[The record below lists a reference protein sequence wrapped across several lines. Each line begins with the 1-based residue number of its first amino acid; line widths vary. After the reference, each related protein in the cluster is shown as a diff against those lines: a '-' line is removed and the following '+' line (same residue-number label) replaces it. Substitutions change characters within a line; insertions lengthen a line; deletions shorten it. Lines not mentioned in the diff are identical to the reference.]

1 MPNWCNNNIEI
12 IGPKA
17 KVDKLIEGAKK
28 GEFINTLYPMP
39 KELEDTQSTSDDEV
53 MKKQPVVDG
62 HNNWYDWRVAN
73 WSTKWDCDIYDGSIQ
88 EQEEL
93 FGKDDG
99 DKRVTFGFDTA
110 WSPPIGACE
119 EYLTNNNDMSIKLT
133 YYEPGMDFMGI
144 WEDFDDRCY
153 TIGEVAP
160 TSDSDFWETEDGK
173 HIDDYMGIV
182 ESMQQYEEEQKYE
195 KEQANA

>member
-1 MPNWCNNNIEI
+1 MPNWCNNHIEI
-12 IGPKA
+12 IGPKH
-17 KVDKLIEGAKK
+17 KVDALIEGAKK
-28 GEFINTLYPMP
+28 GEFVNTLYPMP

-53 MKKQPVVDG
+53 MKKQPEVDG

-73 WSTKWDCDIYDGSIQ
+73 WGTKWDVDIYDGSIQ

-99 DKRVTFGFDTA
+99 DKKVAFGFDSA

-119 EYLTNNNDMSIKLT
+119 TYLENNNDMSIRLT
-133 YYEPGMDFMGI
+133 YYEPGMDFMGV

-153 TIGEVAP
+153 TCSVDAP

-173 HIDDYMGIV
+173 HIDDYMGVV
-182 ESMQQYEEEQKYE
+182 ESMQQYEEDQKE
-195 KEQANA
+195 MEANG

>member
-1 MPNWCNNNIEI
+1 MPNWCNNHIEI
-12 IGPKA
+12 IGPKK
-17 KVDKLIEGAKK
+17 KVDALIKGAKA
-28 GEFINTLYPMP
+28 GEFVNTLYPMP
-39 KELEDTQSTSDDEV
+39 KELADTESSSDNEK
-53 MKKQPVVDG
+53 MSKQPVVDG

-73 WSTKWDCDIYDGSIQ
+73 WSTKWDVDVYDGSIQ

-99 DKRVTFGFDTA
+99 DKKVAFGFDSA

-119 EYLTNNNDMSIKLT
+119 HYLQNNNDMSIRLT
-133 YYEPGMDFMGI
+133 YYEPGMDFMGV

-153 TIGEVAP
+153 TCSVDAP

-173 HIDDYMGIV
+173 HIDDYMGVV
-182 ESMQQYEEEQKYE
+182 ETMQQYEEDQKE
-195 KEQANA
+195 IEANG

>member
-1 MPNWCNNNIEI
+1 MPNWCNNHIEI
-12 IGPKA
+12 IGPKK
-17 KVDKLIEGAKK
+17 KVDALIKGAKA
-28 GEFINTLYPMP
+28 GEFVNTLYPMP
-39 KELEDTQSTSDDEV
+39 KELADTESSSDNEK
-53 MKKQPVVDG
+53 MSKQPVVDG

-73 WSTKWDCDIYDGSIQ
+73 WSTKWDVDVYDGSIQ

-99 DKRVTFGFDTA
+99 DKKVAFGFDSA

-119 EYLTNNNDMSIKLT
+119 HYLQNNNDMSIRLT

-153 TIGEVAP
+153 TCSVDAP

-173 HIDDYMGIV
+173 HIDDYMGVV
-182 ESMQQYEEEQKYE
+182 ETMQQYEEDQKE
-195 KEQANA
+195 MEANG

>member
-1 MPNWCNNNIEI
+1 MPNWCNNHIEI
-12 IGPKA
+12 IGPKH
-17 KVDKLIEGAKK
+17 KVDALIEGAKK
-28 GEFINTLYPMP
+28 GEFLNTLYPMP
-39 KELEDTQSTSDDEV
+39 KELVDTENSNDTEKMS
-53 MKKQPVVDG
+53 KQPVVDG
-62 HNNWYDWRVAN
+62 HNNWYDWRVDK
-73 WSTKWDCDIYDGSIQ
+73 WSTKWDVDVYDGSIQ

-99 DKRVTFGFDTA
+99 DKKVAFGFDSA

-119 EYLTNNNDMSIKLT
+119 YYLENNNDMSIRLT

-153 TIGEVAP
+153 TCSVDAP

-173 HIDDYMGIV
+173 HIDDYMGVV
-182 ESMQQYEEEQKYE
+182 ETMQQYEEDQKE
-195 KEQANA
+195 MEANG

>member
-12 IGPKA
+12 IGPKK
-17 KVDKLIEGAKK
+17 KVDALIKGAKA
-28 GEFINTLYPMP
+28 GEFVNTLYPMP
-39 KELEDTQSTSDDEV
+39 KALEDTENSNNTEKMS
-53 MKKQPVVDG
+53 KQPVVDG

-73 WSTKWDCDIYDGSIQ
+73 WSTKWDVDIYEGSIQ

-99 DKRVTFGFDTA
+99 DKRVTFGFDSA

-119 EYLTNNNDMSIKLT
+119 QYLIDNNDMSIKLT

-153 TIGEVAP
+153 TVSEVAP
-160 TSDSDFWETEDGK
+160 TSDSDFWETEDGR

-182 ESMQQYEEEQKYE
+182 ESMQQYEEEQKE
-195 KEQANA
+195 EAHG

>member
-1 MPNWCNNNIEI
+1 MPNWCNNHIEI
-12 IGPKA
+12 IGPKH
-17 KVDKLIEGAKK
+17 KVDALIEGAKK
-28 GEFINTLYPMP
+28 GEFVNTLYPMP
-39 KELEDTQSTSDDEV
+39 KALEDTQSTSDDEV

-73 WSTKWDCDIYDGSIQ
+73 WSTKWDVDVYDGSIQ

-99 DKRVTFGFDTA
+99 DKKVAFGFDSA

-119 EYLTNNNDMSIKLT
+119 QYLIDNNDMSIRLT
-133 YYEPGMDFMGI
+133 YYEPGCDFMGI

-153 TIGEVAP
+153 QCSVDAP
-160 TSDSDFWETEDGK
+160 TSDSEFWQTEDGK
-173 HIDDYMGIV
+173 HLDDYMSIV
-182 ESMQQYEEEQKYE
+182 ETMQQYEEDQQEE
-195 KEQANA
+195 VACGV